1 MDSKNYFNNVIKG
14 VVGALAVTVLLTAI
28 FSLLVSFIEF
38 SPAVF
43 SGVFVLITSLGLIFG
58 TIVACNLYGKKGWLV
73 GLAVGVLFYI
83 ALYAT
88 GVLFGAEPTLKAY
101 DLIKFSLCVL
111 VGTLSGMLGINLGKE

>member
-1 MDSKNYFNNVIKG
+1 MELKSYFNNVLKG
-14 VVGALAVTVLLTAI
+14 VVGAFAVTVLLTAI
-28 FSLLVSFIEF
+28 FSLMISFVTF

-43 SGVFVLITSLGLIFG
+43 SGVFVVITSLGLIFG
-58 TIVACNLYGKKGWLV
+58 TIVAAKLHGEKGWLV

-88 GVLFGAEPTLKAY
+88 GVLFGAEPTLGVY
-101 DLIKFSLCVL
+101 DLIKFSLSVL